1 MAYGEKYRFCAE
13 SQNGSEIKVL
23 ILQDGYTGQVYDR
36 PMGRSPLLRREN
48 SGMIMGSSFELYA
61 ECLVDAEYAELYTSS
76 AREFKV
82 EVYKDETVIWF
93 GFITPELYSEPDI
106 APPYDVQIV
115 ATDGLGELKNYEFLS
130 SGPES
135 LYSHLVNL
143 LQYTGLNLD
152 FLIAST
158 LQYIDGE
165 GAESGQNSLLNFQID
180 LSHLEGENCYDV
192 LQILLSSLNA
202 RIMMYDGQWL
212 VYRETDLVHLA
223 SGIGLRVYDSGGLYK
238 TLDVASFGSMTS
250 CQWWPVGQLSSV
262 IVPAKNRLSI
272 QSPNH
277 YKNNILDDSAWTV
290 ENSAS
295 YDSEEGA
302 YILPDEGSNI
312 VQKIEFER
320 ELGSRLR
327 LSILAR
333 NVGSGE
339 EDQPIG
345 IEVLIDGRSYAGA
358 RQYWLVQTAESD
370 RGIGAYVWKT
380 TEGQIEGELAIP
392 SDSDTSDD
400 AQEIEIILPL
410 YANDSRS
417 YFYAS
422 SVQVRLFNPA
432 GTHDIYVYD
441 CRLSLY
447 NQKQGWKTDALID
460 NQAREDAGTTDVTMI
475 DSSTALS
482 TADIIMTGVPLD
494 PQGRIIQNW
503 KIGEDS
509 EGSYLT
515 VLTEDYAMG
524 VALPRMKYTGT
535 LNVPAG
541 HIPSLFLR
549 DGRFYS
555 LMSYIYDMLNDEVEV
570 ELLSVPVADIEVSQE
585 ILPIA
590 SATGATS
597 SGSSGGSGGGI
608 GSGGG
613 PSIWDWFYLTEDG
626 KSIGT
631 KYNFFSELEISANGL
646 HVGGGSG
653 GGTGGSS
660 TLAGLTD
667 VTLSSPVSGNI
678 LVYNGTHWVNK
689 PQSELVPD
697 IDLSDYY
704 TKTDVD
710 TKLGAYVKTTDADT
724 KYAPLS
730 GFNTLKSDFDALNA
744 ALNDDVSG
752 KINTWNE
759 IVDFVDEYSGS
770 EDLATIISGLSTQVN
785 GKVAISTYNDFLAT
799 EYNPLKTKVGAMEAA
814 ITTNTAA
821 IQAVDLKVTNL
832 GNHMTGVDETIVAI
846 QTQTDGINKRLVAV
860 ETWKET
866 TDTTVQNLST
876 QVSTNKT
883 NIEKILGWFKLD
895 SSGNLYTEKN
905 FYSTKEISA
914 NGLGQGTG
922 GSGGSG
928 LIKSVLGVSA
938 LGTALTEDNKAVFNA
953 FATNKVYNDL
963 VTLTDRV
970 DNLTTVTSAV
980 GWSGEITSGKKIGTL
995 TINGLENYL
1004 YAPATY
1010 AFSEITGK
1018 PTNLEGYGITDKVVK
1033 YWNGV
1038 FTPAE
1043 SELSAQDVF
1052 EALGKGTTL
1061 GRSGWS
1067 YAENGYLTTP
1077 FGAID
1082 LAGVSVIQWKRP
1094 WATDKEYTQLYITS
1108 PTHSTANAITGEML
1122 YYVNN
1127 GDVYS
1132 PTWYR
1137 VLTNKNYTDYTYSK
1151 STVDAKL
1158 AGYLPLSGGTINGA
1172 SALDVH
1178 RNDGAYG
1185 SLIKFSNT
1193 NGELGYIGFAH
1204 NKTATIWANQNEDG
1218 YPILHSGNIG
1228 DYSIKRVH
1236 TGSLSDANNASYTD
1250 KCLRWFSEIPNDS
1263 ANLPTFA
1270 GRQNGLLALPL
1281 HTNGATAQLYFHRSD
1296 GLFYRGHIDNDWKE
1310 IIHSGNAG
1318 RHAMLAG
1325 IGIHSSPTS
1334 HIVNSGLTYW
1344 ENGVAAGYRGQYG
1357 TSLWVQFNAKNTS
1370 GSRWRNRLDF
1380 ATTGQISLWQG
1391 VNTETMSYVGE
1402 LAYMHSNVASATKL
1416 ATARTIWG
1424 QSFDGTGNV
1433 SGHIYGGQKL
1443 FSIYGY
1449 DDNGNTNIIDCL
1461 GTNKQLWIG
1470 YGSAAKSYNTELA
1483 GYNINF
1489 HYGTGRTTGLVLNSS
1504 GNVGIG
1510 TTDPQYKLHVNGKGR
1525 FSGAVTISNTLNISS
1540 SVGKGQAVTIT
1551 DSSALSSHG
1560 RAFTALYPNAVK
1572 GAHIDI
1578 YAGVANSAKNGGY
1591 LGFYYDAAASD
1602 NNRISLGLYAKDN
1615 VLNINGKGHV
1625 LINTTVDSGNELEV
1639 NGKAYANNIYG
1650 GNSIYAKNYLF
1661 MNYDNSGIYLSTSSI
1676 SWHSGN
1682 SYKSSLL
1689 EFTQTSVKI
1698 SQALSAGATTLSS
1711 LTVNGGAVI
1720 TSSAKI
1726 NEVTYGYGTI
1736 TFDGNIQINP
1746 TVSGARVYLNTS
1758 TYGLTCTGGALS
1770 VGYIG
1775 EKSGYKFYV
1784 RSGNAYVE
1792 GNIAADG
1799 EISANVLNTGSDIR
1813 FKNKISDVVLDLD
1826 TMANAPMFRFTWNNR
1841 KDDRVYIGSSAQYWK
1856 RTSARELVSKG
1867 CDDFHRLDYATLG
1880 VMMGIS
1886 IARKTKNHEDRIK
1899 ELEMKVES
1907 LELENRRLRY
1917 GN

>member
-541 HIPSLFLR
+541 SIPSLFLR

-646 HVGGGSG
+646 HVGSGSG

-704 TKTDVD
+704 TRTEVD
-710 TKLGAYVKTTDADT
+710 TKLGVYVKTTDADA
-724 KYAPLS
+724 KYAPLA
-730 GFNTLKSDFDALNA
+730 GFNSLKSDFDALNA

-770 EDLATIISGLSTQVN
+770 EDLATIISGISTEVN
-785 GKVAISTYNDFLAT
+785 KRLLISTYNDFLAT
-799 EYNPLKTKVGAMEAA
+799 EYNPLK
-814 ITTNTAA
+814 
-821 IQAVDLKVTNL
+821 
-832 GNHMTGVDETIVAI
+832 
-846 QTQTDGINKRLVAV
+846 
-860 ETWKET
+860 
-866 TDTTVQNLST
+866 TTVQNLST

-938 LGTALTEDNKAVFNA
+938 LGTSLTEDNTAVFNA
-953 FATNKVYNDL
+953 FATNKVYTDL
-963 VTLTDRV
+963 AALTARV

-1018 PTNLEGYGITDKVVK
+1018 PTTLSGYGITDKVIK
-1033 YWNGV
+1033 YWDGV
-1038 FTPAE
+1038 FTPAD
-1043 SELSAQDVF
+1043 SELSAQDVYKT
-1052 EALGKGTTL
+1052 LGKGSVL

-1067 YAENGYLTTP
+1067 YADNGYLTTP
-1077 FGAID
+1077 YGAID
-1082 LAGVSVIQWKRP
+1082 LAGVSVIQWRG

-1108 PTHSTANAITGEML
+1108 PTNSTANAITGEML

-1127 GDVYS
+1127 GDAYS

-1137 VLTNKNYTDYTYSK
+1137 VLTNKNYSQY
-1151 STVDAKL
+1151 A
-1158 AGYLPLSGGTINGA
+1158 LPLSGGRIDASVRTLYLNLNSTDPNVIEFMSNGT
-1172 SALDVH
+1172 
-1178 RNDGAYG
+1178 RTG
-1185 SLIKFSNT
+1185 F
-1193 NGELGYIGFAH
+1193 LGI
-1204 NKTATIWANQNEDG
+1204 
-1218 YPILHSGNIG
+1218 
-1228 DYSIKRVH
+1228 
-1236 TGSLSDANNASYTD
+1236 
-1250 KCLRWFSEIPNDS
+1250 
-1263 ANLPTFA
+1263 
-1270 GRQNGLLALPL
+1270 
-1281 HTNGATAQLYFHRSD
+1281 RSD
-1296 GLFYRGHIDNDWKE
+1296 GSPLYMDSSLTQRDLLHA
-1310 IIHSGNAG
+1310 GNIG

-1325 IGIHSSPTS
+1325 IGVHSSPTS
-1334 HIVNSGLTYW
+1334 HIVNSGLTHW
-1344 ENGVAAGYRGQYG
+1344 SDGDAAGYHGEYG
-1357 TSLWVQFNAKNTS
+1357 TSLWVQFNAKGTS

-1391 VNTETMSYVGE
+1391 INTETMSYVGE
-1402 LAYMHSNVASATKL
+1402 LAYVHSNVASATKL
-1416 ATARTIWG
+1416 QNNSAFYAWG
-1424 QSFDGTGNV
+1424 QMFFNNGVPQDANGYMTFNNGDIIHAKDTEGTRQYVMGLTASLSF
-1433 SGHIYGGQKL
+1433 
-1443 FSIYGY
+1443 
-1449 DDNGNTNIIDCL
+1449 
-1461 GTNKQLWIG
+1461 G
-1470 YGSAAKSYNTELA
+1470 YGTSEA
-1483 GYNINF
+1483 GIDTYIDGKNLYLR
-1489 HYGTGRTTGLVLNSS
+1489 YGTSHTKGIVLNTS

-1510 TTDPQYKLHVNGKGR
+1510 TTDPQYKLHVNGNGY
-1525 FSGAVTISNTLNISS
+1525 FSGTLNVVEIYGQKPSGASYARMRMLSDRESDGFYIQAASYDGTSASGKLYLTGYNAYALAECHIKATTTEIS
-1540 SVGKGQAVTIT
+1540 
-1551 DSSALSSHG
+1551 
-1560 RAFTALYPNAVK
+1560 NAVK
-1572 GAHIDI
+1572 IG
-1578 YAGVANSAKNGGY
+1578 
-1591 LGFYYDAAASD
+1591 
-1602 NNRISLGLYAKDN
+1602 
-1615 VLNINGKGHV
+1615 
-1625 LINTTVDSGNELEV
+1625 TT
-1639 NGKAYANNIYG
+1639 
-1650 GNSIYAKNYLF
+1650 
-1661 MNYDNSGIYLSTSSI
+1661 
-1676 SWHSGN
+1676 
-1682 SYKSSLL
+1682 
-1689 EFTQTSVKI
+1689 
-1698 SQALSAGATTLSS
+1698 LSAGATTLSS

-1736 TFDGNIQINP
+1736 TFAGNIQINP
-1746 TVSGARVYLNTS
+1746 TASGARVYLNTS

-1792 GNIAADG
+1792 GNIVAEG
-1799 EISANVLNTGSDIR
+1799 ELSANILNTGSDIR
-1813 FKNKISDVVLDLD
+1813 FKNRIEDVVLDLD
-1826 TMANAPMFRFTWNNR
+1826 TMVNAPMFRFTWNNR

-1856 RTSARELVSKG
+1856 GTSARELVSKG
-1867 CDDFHRLDYATLG
+1867 CDDFHRLDYSTLG

-1907 LELENRRLRY
+1907 LEQENRRLRY